1 MANKVLAII
10 TVLFIGVCLSAWGQ
24 RRMTSTQNLSSYA
37 PAVPSGTEEYT
48 DQYGITWVIQ
58 GDPWNNKWLFNTVQV
73 DETRTLNI
81 YYKMIKDYSTFVYT
95 EGRESEIRFG
105 SGDYKTVDFVTKIN
119 QIKSPLI
126 RDYTVRRYYMD
137 KGTYDLIQTDKD
149 WNQLAPASTLSGKID
164 DAKQREFQNVQTSSK
179 DSYDTIKIFYY
190 QVGQVVNGNEVTC
203 YYISL
208 QPNYREVEIDADISS
223 PVKQTE
229 YSISMS
235 TNYSSS
241 GDRNPG
247 VPEKVIIVPMS
258 YRLLKIDTKELHL
271 DICYSTSDG
280 LMKSD
285 WMRLINWYNFPSTSP
300 REYYSSRSIKYTDL
314 NIMEIPIGYWD
325 EEDIRYVVLVSGR
338 IIKETPLN

>member
-10 TVLFIGVCLSAWGQ
+10 TALFIGVCLSAWGQ

-73 DETRTLNI
+73 DENRILNI
-81 YYKMIKDYSTFVYT
+81 YYKMIKDYSTFAYT
-95 EGRESEIRFG
+95 ESRNNYVRIGGGESRSVNFI
-105 SGDYKTVDFVTKIN
+105 TKIN

-149 WNQLAPASTLSGKID
+149 WNQLAPASTLSGNIS
-164 DAKQREFQNVQTSSK
+164 DAEQWEFQNIRTSSK
-179 DSYDTIKIFYY
+179 DSDDTIKIFYY
-190 QVGQVVNGNEVTC
+190 QVGQVVNGNEITC

-235 TNYSSS
+235 TGYTSNS
-241 GDRNPG
+241 NPG
-247 VPEKVIIVPMS
+247 VPEKVSIIPIS
-258 YRLLKIDTKELHL
+258 YKLLKVDTKERCLYMS
-271 DICYSTSDG
+271 YSTSDG

-285 WMRLINWYNFPSTSP
+285 WIKFTSSSYFPSTSP